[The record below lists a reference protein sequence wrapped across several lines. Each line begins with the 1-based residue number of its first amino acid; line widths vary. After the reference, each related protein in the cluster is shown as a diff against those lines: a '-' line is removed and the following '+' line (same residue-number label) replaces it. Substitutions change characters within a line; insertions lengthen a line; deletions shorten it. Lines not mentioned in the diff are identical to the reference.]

1 MKKNL
6 SWIIIII
13 VILFFVGCNIFHS
26 DNNNQ
31 QNSDFKYPLSIGNSW
46 QYEKLFTLDFDS
58 LATYNGLSD
67 TTYYS
72 SGLVEIIDNEVI
84 FDTLDA
90 YNFETTIDEDGN
102 IFTGNEYYNN
112 NDDGLFCYGYT
123 NPSMITP
130 KVEQEYAYIMFKN
143 KKFNNVTE
151 IINWIEKGY
160 YGNEY
165 SKEDSIFFDPVK
177 SLDYP
182 LEEGKQWIYRT
193 ETYDGEPFRID
204 KKILEWDEIEVTAGK
219 FNCWKIQWFVNP
231 FGSVPNWDENII
243 WFDYISEEG
252 LVKRILEFNG
262 MECYDED
269 GIFLGYMD
277 CIEETTLINYTI
289 E

>member
-102 IFTGNEYYNN
+102 IFTGNEYYNTEDN
-112 NDDGLFCYGYT
+112 SLISYGYIH
-123 NPSMITP
+123 PQMMTP

-143 KKFNNVTE
+143 KKFINVTE

-165 SKEDSIFFDPVK
+165 SKKDSIIFDPVK

-182 LEEGKQWIYRT
+182 LEEGKQWI
-193 ETYDGEPFRID
+193 
-204 KKILEWDEIEVTAGK
+204 
-219 FNCWKIQWFVNP
+219 
-231 FGSVPNWDENII
+231 
-243 WFDYISEEG
+243 
-252 LVKRILEFNG
+252 
-262 MECYDED
+262 
-269 GIFLGYMD
+269 
-277 CIEETTLINYTI
+277 
-289 E
+289 